1 MLRGVAA
8 AAAVVTALVL
18 AAPAAADPVFVPT
31 TKTAP
36 PPGYL
41 LNAGEAIAVAKQTPQ
56 YERTLRAHPGLRVY
70 AYTNGQ
76 ARWQVSGFAGR
87 KELVQ
92 VLVDDRNGRVTE
104 AWTGPQVAWK
114 MARGYPGAFGRSVNS
129 PWIWIPLC
137 VLFVAPFFDPRRPFR
152 LLHLDLLVLL
162 SFGVSHF
169 FFNRGEI
176 STSVPLV
183 YPVLA
188 YLLVRMLFAGFRPR
202 PARGP
207 LIPLAPTWLLVA
219 GVLLLTGFRI
229 GLNVID
235 SNVIDVGYA
244 GVIGADRI
252 EHGRDIYGTFPR
264 DNEHGD
270 TYGPAN
276 YLLYVPFE
284 LAEPWDGSWAKLG
297 SANGAA
303 IGFDLITAAG
313 LFLLGMRMRAGPAGR
328 RLGAGLAWAWVT
340 FPYALFVLE
349 TNANDALVSAAL
361 VLALLALSRPVLRGI
376 AVGVGAAAKFV
387 PLALAPLLA
396 AGAGAHRG
404 RREALLFGVTTAAVI
419 AVLVFP
425 FLPDGGV
432 REMWQRTI
440 GYQAGRMTPFSIW
453 GQHESLGWLQDAL
466 KSAAIGLA
474 LLVAF
479 VPRRRN
485 IAQVAALGAA
495 VLLALQI
502 SGGYWFYLY
511 VAWFAPLVFVALFA
525 PHMQE
530 AGPRPALPLE
540 AEADRAPPAEAA
552 PALS

>member
-1 MLRGVAA
+1 
-8 AAAVVTALVL
+8 
-18 AAPAAADPVFVPT
+18 
-31 TKTAP
+31 
-36 PPGYL
+36 YL
-41 LNAGEAIAVAKQTPQ
+41 LNAREAIAIAKQTPQ
-56 YERTLRAHPGLRVY
+56 YQRTLRAHPGLRVF
-70 AYTNGQ
+70 AYTNNGPG
-76 ARWQVSGFAGR
+76 RWQVSGFAGG

-92 VLVDDRNGRVTE
+92 VLIDDRNGRVTE

-137 VLFVAPFFDPRRPFR
+137 VLFVAPFVDPRRPFR

-162 SFGVSHF
+162 SFGISHF

-202 PARGP
+202 AGRGP
-207 LIPLAPTWLLVA
+207 LIPFAPTWLLVA
-219 GVLLLTGFRI
+219 GVVLLMGFRI
-229 GLNVID
+229 GLNMTD

-252 EHGRDIYGTFPR
+252 EHGRDVYGTFPR

-284 LAEPWDGSWAKLG
+284 LAEPWDGSWSKLG

-303 IGFDLITAAG
+303 IGFDLVTAAG
-313 LFLLGMRMRAGPAGR
+313 LFLLGMRMRAGPEGR
-328 RLGAGLAWAWVT
+328 RLGAGLTWAWVS

-349 TNANDALVSAAL
+349 TNANDSLVAASL

-376 AVGVGAAAKFV
+376 ALGVGAAAKFV
-387 PLALAPLLA
+387 PLVLAPLFA
-396 AGAGAHRG
+396 VGAGSDRG
-404 RREALLFGVTTAAVI
+404 RRQALIFGATMVVVI
-419 AVLVFP
+419 AALVLP
-425 FLPDGGV
+425 FVPDGGLH
-432 REMWQRTI
+432 EFWDRTI
-440 GYQAGRMTPFSIW
+440 AYQAGRMTPISIW
-453 GQHESLGWLQDAL
+453 GQHNSLGWLQEEC
-466 KSAAIGLA
+466 KGAAIVLA

-479 VPRRRN
+479 VPRRRDLR
-485 IAQVAALGAA
+485 QVAALGAA

-511 VAWFAPLVFVALFA
+511 VVWFAPFVFVALFA
-525 PHMQE
+525 AHP
-530 AGPRPALPLE
+530 AGLR
-540 AEADRAPPAEAA
+540 RAPASAEPEEEHARAGREAA
-552 PALS
+552 PALT